1 MHAQQHDSTVRDNTH
16 LDSTRRLLHGFPRAF
31 YECNSGKGGEGL
43 VQLRCHSDSDMTGK
57 DCAGASPAPLI
68 CSADPRQSR
77 RDFPPKPSYPP
88 AEQKSPPILTR
99 RYCRDAFHSETKDSR
114 GRRDGRGESLWSIL
128 SHTHARPYKF
138 LFSYMLSDGDR
149 GKIKTSSS
157 HGR

>member
-1 MHAQQHDSTVRDNTH
+1 
-16 LDSTRRLLHGFPRAF
+16 
-31 YECNSGKGGEGL
+31 
-43 VQLRCHSDSDMTGK
+43 MTGK

-114 GRRDGRGESLWSIL
+114 GRRDGRGKSLPSIF
-128 SHTHARPYKF
+128 SHVHMYKF
-138 LFSYMLSDGDR
+138 FFFFTCCHLTGTEENKNVKFSWKMRDTARVVAPKREQVTHFGSGETQHKLSLL
-149 GKIKTSSS
+149 II
-157 HGR
+157 GRLVS